1 MESIPRQFFTN
12 EFKEES
18 VKLVVDGGLT
28 VAEAARRLSIP
39 SQPLKNWVTKHRTGG
54 LGGPGSRSVSKLEAE
69 VSKLRKEL
77 AETRIEKEIL
87 KKAMAYLAKGPQP
100 GTR

>member
-1 MESIPRQFFTN
+1 MT
-12 EFKEES
+12 KE
-18 VKLVVDGGLT
+18 
-28 VAEAARRLSIP
+28 
-39 SQPLKNWVTKHRTGG
+39 RTGN
-54 LGGPGSRSVSKLEAE
+54 LNVPGSRSVSELEAE

-77 AETRIEKEIL
+77 AEAKLEKEIL